1 MGRGGQRGG
10 RGRVTA
16 WQRVALNVAILRVN
30 IKVPGESFT
39 GAQRLAF
46 LAGNKEQEKRGK
58 KGRRR
63 SRKKAGRQEKS
74 SKENRGRSKGGGR
87 ASEAKAAG
95 GNDFAF
101 MATQEAAGG
110 KP

>member
-63 SRKKAGRQEKS
+63 SRKKAGKKKS
-74 SKENRGRSKGGGR
+74 SKESRGRSRDGGR

-101 MATQEAAGG
+101 MAMQEAAGG
-110 KP
+110 EP